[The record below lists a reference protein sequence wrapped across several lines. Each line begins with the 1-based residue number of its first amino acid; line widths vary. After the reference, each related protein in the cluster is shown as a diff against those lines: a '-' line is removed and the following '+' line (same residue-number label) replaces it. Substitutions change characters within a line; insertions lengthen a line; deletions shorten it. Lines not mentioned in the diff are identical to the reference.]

1 MKNFK
6 EKVVQFIRDEEGLEL
21 SEYAVAGSLIVLGT
35 VAVFITLGDEITI
48 AIGKIIQAVQGTD
61 PAAGA

>member
-21 SEYAVAGSLIVLGT
+21 SEYAVAGSLIVLAVVGVFTALGT
-35 VAVFITLGDEITI
+35 TIFDKINEMIVAMGGE
-48 AIGKIIQAVQGTD
+48 A
-61 PAAGA
+61 AAG

>member
-6 EKVVQFIRDEEGLEL
+6 EKVVQFVRDEEGLEL

-35 VAVFITLGDEITI
+35 VAVFITLGEEITL
-48 AIGKIIQAVQGTD
+48 AIEKIIMAVQGQD
-61 PAAGA
+61 PGAGA